1 MILASGQGG
10 IWWNKSFLHAFFL
23 FHPSI
28 LKPNLDLGFI
38 ELKSAGNFNSSGSGQ
53 VLVEMELLFQLGQ
66 LLGGEVGPAG
76 VVDSSGTPAQASA
89 TAGTV
94 TPGVHP
100 VTSVTRGTRLGN

>member
-53 VLVEMELLFQLGQ
+53 VLIEVELFFQFCQHLGC
-66 LLGGEVGPAG
+66 EVG
-76 VVDSSGTPAQASA
+76 SGCVLKAARTGW
-89 TAGTV
+89 TYE
-94 TPGVHP
+94 P
-100 VTSVTRGTRLGN
+100 VLVELRNC

>member
-10 IWWNKSFLHAFFL
+10 IRWNESFLHAFFL

-53 VLVEMELLFQLGQ
+53 VLVEMELLLQLGQ
-66 LLGGEVGPAG
+66 LLGGEVGSPC
-76 VVDSSGTPAQASA
+76 VVDAP
-89 TAGTV
+89 
-94 TPGVHP
+94 
-100 VTSVTRGTRLGN
+100 RTRLATIAAVRIGLRN